1 MASNLTIPDID
12 EPLYKHGLIYKH
24 DINNYFD
31 DNKRMK
37 KQRLKT
43 LALSVWILF
52 NAFRYGFY
60 LIYNK
65 NGRVPLNYFDI
76 VQDIGGIAVLYYVGA
91 ILFSIFGLRI
101 IYLFNFSDSSHYGW
115 LQIIKH
121 IKGLKASNSNIH
133 LNSFRDLY
141 QMREFINKVRI
152 LKKFITKGTLFI
164 AFCFLPMSATVV
176 LIHYS
181 WIDSIKYGIF
191 ATLLVTFWIYFSTS
205 IVFESILYYY
215 IICVF
220 CQKNLKLLNESIL
233 MVSKQDFLQFLTIDG
248 ILKQH
253 NECCNTIEKCNL
265 FWKRYY
271 FALIYTITPTNLI
284 VLHQLLFESINT
296 ATRFAS
302 FVFLFITLLSHIT
315 LNSITASVHKESKIS
330 FKAFQKLYL
339 RMNSSF
345 NPIRKLK
352 V

>member
-1 MASNLTIPDID
+1 MTPNLTIPDID
-12 EPLYKHGLIYKH
+12 KPLYKHGLIYKH

-31 DNKRMK
+31 DNKRKK
-37 KQRLKT
+37 KQHLKT
-43 LALSVWILF
+43 LALTVWILL
-52 NAFRYGFY
+52 NIFRYSFY
-60 LIYNK
+60 LIFNK
-65 NGRVPLNYFDI
+65 KGRVPLYYFD
-76 VQDIGGIAVLYYVGA
+76 VAQDIGGIAVYYYGGA
-91 ILFSIFGLRI
+91 ILLSIFGLRI
-101 IYLFNFSDSSHYGW
+101 IYLFNFSDCSHYGW
-115 LQIIKH
+115 LEIIKH
-121 IKGLKASNSNIH
+121 IKGLKVSNSSIH

-141 QMREFINKVRI
+141 KIRKFIDKIRI
-152 LKKFITKGTLFI
+152 LKEFMTKGTFFI
-164 AFCFLPMSATVV
+164 AFCLFLMSATAV

-191 ATLLVTFWIYFSTS
+191 ATLLICFWIYYNTST
-205 IVFESILYYY
+205 VFESILYYY

-220 CQKNLKLLNESIL
+220 SKMNLKLLNESIL

-271 FALIYTITPTNLI
+271 FALIYTITPTNLV
-284 VLHQLLFESINT
+284 VLHQLLFESVYP
-296 ATRFAS
+296 ATRLSLFG
-302 FVFLFITLLSHIT
+302 FLFISLLSHIT
-315 LNSITASVHKESKIS
+315 LNSITASVHEESKIS

-345 NPIRKLK
+345 NPRRKLK